1 MIDTSTVNLLRVV
14 PTDRGHLVLEFAEH
28 GFRVFDALVAYRTLG
43 WEEFAYSHRVKQL
56 AYDAHAVTWPN
67 GRRLDAAYLLAHS
80 APIDAATLARQ
91 TLRLGFKNQAP
102 TAMHASHHEYDVH
115 LFPFGQRPFSVG
127 ESIGG
132 GHAEMGIAV
141 IRPRAI
147 ACVARLED
155 PLRIGRMRI
164 CDTGHRNRKQRAGGS
179 RSLDCARLPWCAG
192 RVTPACGRCRHSEFE
207 QSA

>member
-56 AYDAHAVTWPN
+56 AYDAHTVTWPN
-67 GRRLDAAYLLAHS
+67 VRRLDAAYLLAHS

-132 GHAEMGIAV
+132 GHAEMG
-141 IRPRAI
+141 
-147 ACVARLED
+147 
-155 PLRIGRMRI
+155 
-164 CDTGHRNRKQRAGGS
+164 GS
-179 RSLDCARLPWCAG
+179 RSFGLAQLRAWPDWKTHFELAGCAFAIPVIETGTSEQEVLDHLIAL
-192 RVTPACGRCRHSEFE
+192 ACRG
-207 QSA
+207 APVA